1 MGWNPT
7 QRYVLA
13 LASVSALMITLDA
26 LVVSTALNTIRTSLG
41 ASVEALEW
49 TINAYILS
57 YAVLM
62 MTGAALG
69 DRLGRRRVFV
79 GGLALFTVAS
89 GACAL
94 APNVGLLIAA
104 RVVQGAGGA
113 MMMPLAMALVSAAFG
128 PEHRARALGVF
139 SGVMGIGV
147 LAGPLVGGVV
157 VQALSWQWIFWINV
171 PIGIVLIALVRLRIQ
186 ETAGTGARLDLG
198 GVALCTG
205 AALGV
210 MWALVRGN
218 PAGWGSAEVLG
229 ALVVGV
235 ALGIGFVAWEQR
247 VDAPM
252 LPLRLFRVRVFAAAN
267 VAGFFLFASNLG
279 SAFFIA
285 QYFQAALGYSPLAA
299 GVRLVPWT
307 ATLFLVAPI
316 AGGMVTRVGA
326 RLLVVGGLVLQAV
339 GIATIAWLTAAGAT
353 YPALV
358 APLVVAGAGLSL
370 AMPAMQNSAVSSVPP
385 AMIGKASG
393 AFNTIRQ
400 LGGGFGIA
408 LAVTVFTATGG
419 YATTT
424 TFTHGFVA
432 AMSVTAALSAIA
444 AVAGLALPST
454 RKTPARTAA
463 AGEPAMSA

>member
-1 MGWNPT
+1 
-7 QRYVLA
+7 
-13 LASVSALMITLDA
+13 
-26 LVVSTALNTIRTSLG
+26 
-41 ASVEALEW
+41 LEW

-69 DRLGRRRVFV
+69 DRLGRRRVFLA
-79 GGLALFTVAS
+79 GLALFTVAS
-89 GACAL
+89 VACAL
-94 APNVGLLIAA
+94 APDVGLLIAA
-104 RVVQGAGGA
+104 RVAQGAGGA

-171 PIGIVLIALVRLRIQ
+171 PIGLVLIALVRLRIQ
-186 ETAGTGARLDLG
+186 ETEGTGARLDLG

-205 AALGV
+205 AAFGV

-218 PAGWGSAEVLG
+218 SAGWGSAEVLG
-229 ALVVGV
+229 SLVVGV
-235 ALGIGFVAWEQR
+235 ALAIGFVGWERR

-252 LPLRLFRVRVFAAAN
+252 LPLRLLRVRAFAASN

-279 SAFFIA
+279 SVFFIA
-285 QYFQAALGYSPLAA
+285 QYFQTDLGYSPLQA

-307 ATLFLVAPI
+307 ATLFLVAPV
-316 AGGMVTRVGA
+316 AGGMVARVGA
-326 RLLVVGGLVLQAV
+326 RLLVVGGLVLQAA
-339 GIATIAWLTAAGAT
+339 GMATIAWLAADDAT

-358 APLVVAGAGLSL
+358 APLVVAGAGISL

-385 AMIGKASG
+385 TMIGKASG

-408 LAVTVFTATGG
+408 LAVTVFAATGG
-419 YATTT
+419 YTTT
-424 TFTHGFVA
+424 TAFTHGFVA
-432 AMSVTAALSAIA
+432 AMGVTAGLSVIA

-454 RKTPARTAA
+454 SNAPARTTAA
-463 AGEPAMSA
+463 DEPAMSAGRTP